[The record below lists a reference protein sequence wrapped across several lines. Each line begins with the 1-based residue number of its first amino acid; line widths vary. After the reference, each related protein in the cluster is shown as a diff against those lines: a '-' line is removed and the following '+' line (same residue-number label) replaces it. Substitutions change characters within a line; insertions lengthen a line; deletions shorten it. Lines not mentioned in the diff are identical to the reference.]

1 MNQDLQR
8 ELRML
13 GIMIPTEDEVEV
25 EEDLTEIVVALFLI
39 VAQIRSETRALHLSK
54 GWYNDPRDENG
65 EVPY

>member
-1 MNQDLQR
+1 MNQDLER

-25 EEDLTEIVVALFLI
+25 EEDL
-39 VAQIRSETRALHLSK
+39 RALHLSK
-54 GWYNDPRDENG
+54 DWYNDPRDGNG

>member
-1 MNQDLQR
+1 MNQDLER

-25 EEDLTEIVVALFLI
+25 EEDM
-39 VAQIRSETRALHLSK
+39 RAVYLSK
-54 GWYNDPRDENG
+54 DWYNDPRDGNG

>member
-1 MNQDLQR
+1 MNQDLER

-25 EEDLTEIVVALFLI
+25 EEDL
-39 VAQIRSETRALHLSK
+39 RSVYLSK
-54 GWYNDPRDENG
+54 DYFNDPRDGNG

>member
-1 MNQDLQR
+1 MNQDLER

-25 EEDLTEIVVALFLI
+25 EEDL
-39 VAQIRSETRALHLSK
+39 RALYLSK
-54 GWYNDPRDENG
+54 DWYNDPRDENG

>member
-1 MNQDLQR
+1 MNQDLER

-25 EEDLTEIVVALFLI
+25 EEDL
-39 VAQIRSETRALHLSK
+39 RSVYLSK
-54 GWYNDPRDENG
+54 GWYNDPRDGNG

>member
-1 MNQDLQR
+1 MNQDLER

-25 EEDLTEIVVALFLI
+25 EEDLI
-39 VAQIRSETRALHLSK
+39 VAQLRSETRALHLSK
-54 GWYNDPRDENG
+54 DWYNDPRDGNG

>member
-1 MNQDLQR
+1 MNQDLER

-25 EEDLTEIVVALFLI
+25 EEDL
-39 VAQIRSETRALHLSK
+39 RSLHLSK
-54 GWYNDPRDENG
+54 DWYNDPRDENG